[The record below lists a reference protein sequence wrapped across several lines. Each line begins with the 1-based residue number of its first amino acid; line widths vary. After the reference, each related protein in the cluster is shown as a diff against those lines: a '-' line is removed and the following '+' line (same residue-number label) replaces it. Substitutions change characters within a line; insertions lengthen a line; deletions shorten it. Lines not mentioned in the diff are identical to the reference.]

1 MLMERR
7 VKTTKYFLRL
17 HSETALQL
25 LQLLRL
31 KWFKDKDSRLVLQAN
46 FPIMVK
52 GKLGEAS

>member
-7 VKTTKYFLRL
+7 VKTTKHFSRL